1 MYSAANIIAAHIHAY
16 SFLITY
22 ANICLRS
29 ASVNME
35 EIENCSKHLKIVH
48 YFLKATVRCL
58 NINIDNILH

>member
-29 ASVNME
+29 TSVNRK
-35 EIENCSKHLKIVH
+35 EIGNYSKHFKIAH

-58 NINIDNILH
+58 NTNIDSILH